1 MKALPQGASEK
12 QPVPVHPRA
21 TPQLTPAPTPHP
33 SARQAPSL
41 LLPSSVG
48 ARVTPGTHS
57 HILTGTQA
65 VTDRQGC
72 LGVQKQVTKSYFL
85 K

>member
-1 MKALPQGASEK
+1 MQNESPSSRSLRKAAS
-12 QPVPVHPRA
+12 A
-21 TPQLTPAPTPHP
+21 LTLQLTPAPAPHA

-48 ARVTPGTHS
+48 APVTPGTHS

-65 VTDRQGC
+65 VTDGQGC
-72 LGVQKQVTKSYFL
+72 LGVQKQVTKSYLL